1 MSNKYTKLLQC
12 ISIFRLFLI
21 IVELAICMNDFAGF
35 SHQPGNWQRDG
46 AELNA
51 EWQQLR
57 CRCRCELFLA
67 NPKFSVSVV
76 AYPPGRL
83 ISCERHFRGIFTT
96 SCSSRQRY

>member
-51 EWQQLR
+51 E
-57 CRCRCELFLA
+57 
-67 NPKFSVSVV
+67 
-76 AYPPGRL
+76 
-83 ISCERHFRGIFTT
+83 
-96 SCSSRQRY
+96 